1 MLLHSRVSHSFLQY
15 ADLDS
20 EPEDGGGEILVAAD
34 GRDRVTSLAQHLGK
48 PGADVSVSNN
58 CNTHCILL
66 SFAALGTA

>member
-48 PGADVSVSNN
+48 PGADVSV
-58 CNTHCILL
+58 L
-66 SFAALGTA
+66 SFAALGTACCSLKRK